1 MRRSPL
7 ASLAPAAFAL
17 SAAVG
22 VLGRAAPARA
32 DEPTATEDRPGE
44 VPSRPERR
52 ESAYKPPP
60 SVRFPTIFGGLAF
73 TAGFWGVGAATA
85 YLLPDAPG
93 VKYLNRPVIGP
104 WQAVYHKRCDG
115 DCAWTDYVSTIWYVF
130 DGLAQAGG
138 LAVAFQGIILPTAS
152 YGAGATPPPSRAP
165 SAPGPRRDDAPPSG
179 APGTPPPSGP
189 LFYLPRPI
197 PIGQGGF
204 GVGIGGTF

>member
-1 MRRSPL
+1 MRRSVP
-7 ASLAPAAFAL
+7 ARFVPAALAL
-17 SAAVG
+17 SAGLG
-22 VLGRAAPARA
+22 VLTQSAAAAA
-32 DEPTATEDRPGE
+32 DEPVADDRPGE

-60 SVRFPTIFGGLAF
+60 SVRVPTILGGLAF
-73 TAGFWGVGAATA
+73 TAGFWGVGAGTA
-85 YLLPDAPG
+85 YLLPDAPA

-115 DCAWTDYVSTIWYVF
+115 DCAWTDYVATVWYIF

-138 LAVAFQGIILPTAS
+138 LAVAFQGLILPTAT
-152 YGAGATPPPSRAP
+152 YGGGGTAPPPSRSP

-179 APGTPPPSGP
+179 APATPPPSGP
-189 LFYLPRPI
+189 LFYLPRPV

-204 GVGIGGTF
+204 GLGIGGTF